1 LPFGAQVGRPALEI
15 IINYALQQ
23 SLIARKIDVEELIDD
38 TTRARAPR
46 ELPALSAA
54 PVYLLTSMG

>member
-38 TTRARAPR
+38 TTRARA
-46 ELPALSAA
+46 A
-54 PVYLLTSMG
+54 